1 MCMQTNLVKLEEY
14 RFFSFIFILV
24 LVIGT
29 MIQWAEIV

>member
-1 MCMQTNLVKLEEY
+1 MYANNLVKLEEY